1 MSLSSFRFPT
11 DIRFGA
17 GAITLLPRILRER
30 NVKRPLLVT
39 DHGVLSCA
47 FFTRI
52 QQLLAKE
59 EVVYATYSDF
69 GGNPTKKFVTAG
81 VEAFRRHNA
90 DGLIILG
97 GGCALDVGKAIGLMA
112 THEGDL
118 FDYEDDKPGAPA
130 IEPRLPFMVAIPTTA
145 GTGSEVGGSSV
156 ISDDETHR
164 KVIIWGTAM
173 VPKVVLADP
182 ELTFE
187 LPATIT
193 AYTGMDALTHNIEA
207 YLAKN
212 YHPMCEGIAVEGVRL
227 AFEFLP
233 RAVEN
238 PHDLEARKGMLMSS
252 MMGAT
257 AFQKGLGVTH
267 SCAHAL
273 STCFDWHHG
282 FANAVMLSACLRFNR
297 DVSLTKLAHLGRV
310 LGGTSSSI
318 ETLADFF
325 LQKVETLCQEVGIP
339 TTLKAKGAHITEAL
353 IEVATHDS
361 CHLNNPKPCTKED
374 FRRIF
379 QSVEG

>member
-1 MSLSSFRFPT
+1 MSISSFRFPT

-17 GAITLLPRILRER
+17 GALALLPRILRER

-39 DHGVLSCA
+39 DRGVLNCA
-47 FFTRI
+47 FFPAIGAMLT
-52 QQLLAKE
+52 KE
-59 EVVYATYSDF
+59 GFAHALYADF
-69 GGNPTKKFVTAG
+69 GGNPTKKFVDRG
-81 VEAFRRHNA
+81 VEIFHSHDA

-118 FDYEDDKPGAPA
+118 FDYEDDKPGARV
-130 IEPRLPFMVAIPTTA
+130 IEPHLPFMVAIPTTA

-156 ISDDETHR
+156 ISDDTTHR

-187 LPATIT
+187 LPAAIT

-212 YHPMCEGIAVEGVRL
+212 YHPLCEGVAVEGVRL

-233 RAVEN
+233 RAVEM
-238 PHDLEARKGMLMSS
+238 PRDLEARKGMLMSS

-282 FANAVMLSACLRFNR
+282 FANAVMLPACLQFNR
-297 DVSLTKLAHLGRV
+297 DVSLTKFAHLARV
-310 LGGTSSSI
+310 LGATGNST
-318 ETLADFF
+318 EALADAF
-325 LQKVETLCQEVGIP
+325 LQKVETLCREVGIP
-339 TTLKAKGAHITEAL
+339 KTLKEAGAHLTESL
-353 IEVATHDS
+353 VEVAFHDS
-361 CHLNNPKPCTKED
+361 CHANNPKPCHKED
-374 FRRIF
+374 FQRIF
-379 QSVEG
+379 AQVEG